1 MEDVPL
7 MHGEKL
13 IQHGGITFE
22 TQAAPGAIE
31 FEDFG
36 DILLLAGENYTSQT
50 KYKIEVRSPLS

>member
-1 MEDVPL
+1 